1 MDKEIENAA
10 FLIEMARMEYEAEFV
25 RSNRI
30 QEKCGIFLSLMGT
43 FLSIVLV
50 SFPYAHK
57 GDVLNMPPRAV
68 RLNAR
73 GSTGNSFRT
82 SRTLFRSNIDFEYSW
97 KPTDCLFVGPY
108 FKRKHIV
115 FMNLKSRKRKGSR
128 IIPNHTW

>member
-50 SFPYAHK
+50 SFPYPQTVEKIGEAA
-57 GDVLNMPPRAV
+57 VLV
-68 RLNAR
+68 FLVFFFRLPFSILSA
-73 GSTGNSFRT
+73 
-82 SRTLFRSNIDFEYSW
+82 LA
-97 KPTDCLFVGPY
+97 L
-108 FKRKHIV
+108 
-115 FMNLKSRKRKGSR
+115 
-128 IIPNHTW
+128 